1 MKGAKRNFSAF
12 MEQKAAEPQIIGDI
26 LNNIKEIA
34 ETNKIVDA
42 VDYIKRTKNITNT
55 HDATA
60 KLRKI
65 LYSSL

>member
-1 MKGAKRNFSAF
+1 M
-12 MEQKAAEPQIIGDI
+12 
-26 LNNIKEIA
+26 A